1 VTALWKDGH
10 LRRLELQPLS
20 RDETTTL
27 VEATL
32 GGPVGSVTARRL
44 WAITRGNALYLR
56 QLVDAELE
64 SSRLRQVA
72 GVWQWTGKPELSP
85 GLVELVRARIG
96 QLPDAQC
103 DVIEV
108 LAFGEPLGVPLA
120 RRVGPHRRGSPLPC
134 LRETRHLRP
143 RRTSRPAPRRL
154 TPRD

>member
-72 GVWQWTGKPELSP
+72 GCGNGRASRSCHRGWWSWCGRGSVSCRTRNVTSSRCWRSASRWAYRW
-85 GLVELVRARIG
+85 LVVSVRTVEGHLYRASTK
-96 QLPDAQC
+96 
-103 DVIEV
+103 
-108 LAFGEPLGVPLA
+108 LGVTNRAQLA
-120 RRVGPHRRGSPLPC
+120 DSLGA
-134 LRETRHLRP
+134 E
-143 RRTSRPAPRRL
+143 
-154 TPRD
+154 